1 MYIKN
6 SWSRFEP
13 RDFAC
18 KAGPRFTLFK
28 EVNNLDKLVE
38 RKFEN
43 FVPFQNGGDK
53 RKPRKHSQGPHV
65 VLLISWL
72 EIPYLSFSKT
82 K

>member
-13 RDFAC
+13 RDFSC
-18 KAGPRFTLFK
+18 KVGHAVHCFK
-28 EVNNLDKLVE
+28 RLTILTCLVE

-43 FVPFQNGGDK
+43 FIPFQNGADK
-53 RKPRKHSQGPHV
+53 RKQRKHSQDPHV

-72 EIPYLSFSKT
+72 KIPYLRFSMT

>member
-1 MYIKN
+1 M
-6 SWSRFEP
+6 
-13 RDFAC
+13 
-18 KAGPRFTLFK
+18 
-28 EVNNLDKLVE
+28 VNNLDMLVE

-53 RKPRKHSQGPHV
+53 RKPRKHSLDTHV

-72 EIPYLSFSKT
+72 EIPYLSFSMT